1 MELILLYYVVQ
12 KKKAD
17 DCQNFY
23 YVYKDLD
30 ALENRRGLL
39 PERRLPFLY
48 LLHLLFYRCSDAFNL
63 HTVTPHHQHQ
73 PRFQLQ

>member
-12 KKKAD
+12 KKAD

-30 ALENRRGLL
+30 ALENR
-39 PERRLPFLY
+39 
-48 LLHLLFYRCSDAFNL
+48 
-63 HTVTPHHQHQ
+63 
-73 PRFQLQ
+73 

>member
-12 KKKAD
+12 KKKKAD

-30 ALENRRGLL
+30 ALENR
-39 PERRLPFLY
+39 
-48 LLHLLFYRCSDAFNL
+48 
-63 HTVTPHHQHQ
+63 
-73 PRFQLQ
+73 